1 MKKYKRL
8 LQHRIRWT
16 EAAQLR
22 AGGDDDMN
30 EGEEAGGEQL
40 SALEP
45 STSKVDAGE
54 DNEFG
59 SASLEDNRCDLIWE
73 GQIRERTFKGLRLKK
88 CPTDAMAKEALGLK
102 MAGFWDQ
109 TKNWKSDEVE
119 LF

>member
-16 EAAQLR
+16 EQAQSR
-22 AGGDDDMN
+22 VGGDDEMD
-30 EGEEAGGEQL
+30 
-40 SALEP
+40 
-45 STSKVDAGE
+45 GE
-54 DNEFG
+54 DNGEQTPASG
-59 SASLEDNRCDLIWE
+59 PSTLKVDEGEGNEYGTASLENNRCDLVWE

-88 CPTDAMAKEALGLK
+88 CPTDAMAKEALGSK